1 MKMSMS
7 SANLES
13 YSNNVTSNGYRTRAR
28 NRSNVQPRQQINQ
41 QQQQQHNSISAENNP
56 ISKRQHQPTLLK
68 DQNVPNQSAQPH
80 GTSKNDASNAS
91 VHSYNLR
98 NRVRSSG
105 LTLIRGPNSSSN
117 LSTHNHH
124 PTGVVHHNNNATLRM
139 YAPPSMATSGLT
151 STTITSDP
159 YLHVVQRHNLHPPHH
174 HHTAIALHQQQ
185 QQQQQHHAHRVTL
198 DVNNNNEIIDK
209 RFNATVKA
217 TGEPAK
223 NLIVLPRADLI
234 KVLNVTTNQSSVVCP
249 VSVSNIGLI
258 DTNKCSMV
266 NPSAPS
272 LLPNDV
278 NPASNSS
285 GVASNVTAPIPTP
298 VLTGITNPYAAVD
311 STVVSFF

>member
-1 MKMSMS
+1 MS

-13 YSNNVTSNGYRTRAR
+13 YANNVTSNGYRTRAR

-41 QQQQQHNSISAENNP
+41 QQQQISISAENNP

-68 DQNVPNQSAQPH
+68 DQNVPNPSTQPH
-80 GTSKNDASNAS
+80 GSNKNDANAS

-105 LTLIRGPNSSSN
+105 LTLSRGPNSSSN
-117 LSTHNHH
+117 NPSTHNHH
-124 PTGVVHHNNNATLRM
+124 STGVVHHNNNAPLRM
-139 YAPPSMATSGLT
+139 YAPPSMTNSGLA
-151 STTITSDP
+151 SATITSDA
-159 YLHVVQRHNLHPPHH
+159 YHHVVQRHNLHPPHH

-185 QQQQQHHAHRVTL
+185 QHQQHHAHRVTL

-209 RFNATVKA
+209 RFNATLKA

-266 NPSAPS
+266 NPSAPTPS
-272 LLPNDV
+272 LLSNVV
-278 NPASNSS
+278 NPPINSS
-285 GVASNVTAPIPTP
+285 GVASNATAPIPTP

-311 STVVSFF
+311 STVVSYF